1 MRAVPPSTRAQTTQH
16 AAPGSSSQHAGPQD
30 PQQDQERERGQD
42 AGSASGPT
50 GSPRREGPAP
60 GAPGL
65 QVEVQPRAAS
75 SSTRTPGTADSTR
88 ITHFT
93 SRNR

>member
-50 GSPRREGPAP
+50 GTSVEPERRP
-60 GAPGL
+60 GAPPASTSL
-65 QVEVQPRAAS
+65 QLHAHAGYR
-75 SSTRTPGTADSTR
+75 RFNADHS
-88 ITHFT
+88 FYQ
-93 SRNR
+93 SEPVSAV